1 MLPLATVASCQAQC
15 LEQDFQVSDLFG
27 GPIFGTA
34 SRSQKWARWLNLLS
48 FLYYN
53 TETVPK
59 MGPFRGPV
67 LGPFSESFEWLRT
80 DLACLNVAS
89 GNCGSRPFF
98 FLLVAAWVRSRAE
111 RPSVSYTKVP
121 A

>member
-1 MLPLATVASCQAQC
+1 MSDIGIPVATLRQMATGQLLRVVHTILTIIAEQLEANLPVGGEEAPGTVASCQAQC

-34 SRSQKWARWLNLLS
+34 RRSQKWDRWLNLLS
-48 FLYYN
+48 FIYYN

-67 LGPFSESFEWLRT
+67 FGTVFRVF
-80 DLACLNVAS
+80 
-89 GNCGSRPFF
+89 
-98 FLLVAAWVRSRAE
+98 
-111 RPSVSYTKVP
+111 
-121 A
+121 